1 MKFTSPINNNLK
13 LTSTQF
19 NNVLND
25 VSEICKSRFG
35 NEFSHVELQGSY
47 LCDIYNQNV
56 LCFTVFTEE
65 VTKLE
70 SDGVEYSFTET
81 NTQSIEALTN
91 DKKQILKKQID
102 FLNPAI
108 YK

>member
-13 LTSTQF
+13 LTQVQF
-19 NNVLND
+19 DKAFAD
-25 VSEICKSRFG
+25 VSEICKNKFG
-35 NEFSHVELQGSY
+35 KEFS
-47 LCDIYNQNV
+47 
-56 LCFTVFTEE
+56 VFTEE
-65 VTKLE
+65 VTKLK
-70 SDGVEYSFTET
+70 SNGVEYSFTET

-91 DKKQILKKQID
+91 DKKQILKKQVD

>member
-13 LTSTQF
+13 LTQVQF
-19 NNVLND
+19 DKAFAD
-25 VSEICKSRFG
+25 VSEICKNKFG
-35 NEFSHVELQGSY
+35 KEFSGVELQGSY
-47 LCDIYNQNV
+47 FCDIYKQNV
-56 LCFTVFTEE
+56 LCFSVFTEE
-65 VTKLE
+65 VTKLK
-70 SDGVEYSFTET
+70 SNGVEYSFTET